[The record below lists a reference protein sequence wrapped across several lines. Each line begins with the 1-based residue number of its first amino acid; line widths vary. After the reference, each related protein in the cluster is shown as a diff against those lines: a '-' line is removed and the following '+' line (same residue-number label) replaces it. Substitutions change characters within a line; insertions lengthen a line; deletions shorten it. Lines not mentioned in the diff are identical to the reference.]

1 MNTQDTPVHLR
12 LWHRDFWCLSMANM
26 LISMVVYGQVFMV
39 QSVARNA
46 HIHQDIVAESWGA
59 YGLGL
64 FALGVFVSYLVQR
77 YRRRRVCLVAM
88 VGVAAAIGGTSF
100 VSSVPVEMRVLLLL
114 GARLAVGMLFGLAQ
128 MVLSSTLVIDISES
142 YQRTEANYVVA
153 WFGRLAIALGP
164 FAAIMIHRFYGG
176 EVLTWTMVALGV
188 LAVVLV
194 HAVNFPFRMPSD
206 NIKLFSLD
214 RFLLLKSWMLFV
226 NLFLVSVAVGIVV
239 ALRWDD
245 AFFFAAM
252 MVGFLLAIMAEKIVF
267 ANAELMSEAVAG
279 LLLLGFAILMLWS
292 GQDTSGI
299 TSAICVGLGAGLL
312 GSRFLLFFI
321 KLRDHCQRG
330 TSQSSCFLSWESG
343 MALGLAVGVGGCCND
358 VAATCHGADGRPA
371 VLMVAMAFVIV
382 ALAMYVGFTH
392 KWYMK
397 HKNR

>member
-12 LWHRDFWCLSMANM
+12 LWNRDFWCLSMANM
-26 LISMVVYGQVFMV
+26 LISMVVYGQIFMV
-39 QSVARNA
+39 QTIAESA
-46 HIHQDIVAESWGA
+46 HIHQDIVVKSWGA

-64 FALGVFVSYLVQR
+64 FVLGVFVSYLVQR
-77 YRRRRVCLVAM
+77 YKRRRVCLVAM
-88 VGVAAAIGGTSF
+88 TGMAAAIGGTAF
-100 VSSVPVEMRVLLLL
+100 VTSVPMEMRELLFL
-114 GARLAVGMLFGLAQ
+114 GARFAVGMLFGLAQ

-153 WFGRLAIALGP
+153 WFGRLAMALGP
-164 FAAIMIHRFYGG
+164 FATIMIHKFFGS
-176 EVLTWTMVALGV
+176 EVLIWTLVALGI
-188 LAVVLV
+188 LAVFLV

-226 NLFLVSVAVGIVV
+226 NLFLVSVAVGIVL
-239 ALRWDD
+239 ALHWND
-245 AFFFAAM
+245 AFFFAAI
-252 MVGFLLAIMAEKIVF
+252 MVGFLLAILAEKIVF
-267 ANAELMSEAVAG
+267 ANAELMSEAIAG

-292 GQDTSGI
+292 GQDISGI

-343 MALGLAVGVGGCCND
+343 MALGLFIGVGGCSN
-358 VAATCHGADGRPA
+358 AASSCHGGDHRQG
-371 VLMVAMAFVIV
+371 VLLIALAFVIV

>member
-26 LISMVVYGQVFMV
+26 LISMVAYGQIFMV
-39 QSVARNA
+39 QSIAGSA
-46 HIHQDIVAESWGA
+46 HVHQDIVVKSWGA

-64 FALGVFVSYLVQR
+64 FLLGVFVSYLVQR
-77 YRRRRVCLVAM
+77 YRRRRVCLIAM
-88 VGVAAAIGGTSF
+88 VGVAAAIGGTAF
-100 VSSVPVEMRVLLLL
+100 VTSVPMEMRAWLLL
-114 GARLAVGMLFGLAQ
+114 GSRLAVGMLFGLAQ

-153 WFGRLAIALGP
+153 WFGRLAMALGP
-164 FAAIMIHRFYGG
+164 FAAIMIYKFFGIQ
-176 EVLTWTMVALGV
+176 VLIWTMVALGM

-239 ALRWDD
+239 ALNWDD

-252 MVGFLLAIMAEKIVF
+252 MVGFLLAILAEKIVF
-267 ANAELMSEAVAG
+267 ANAELMSEAVSG
-279 LLLLGFAILMLWS
+279 LLLLGFAILMLWT
-292 GQDTSGI
+292 GQDISGI
-299 TSAICVGLGAGLL
+299 TSAFCVGLGSGLL

-343 MALGLAVGVGGCCND
+343 MALGLAIGVGGCCND
-358 VAATCHGADGRPA
+358 AVASCHGADNRPA
-371 VLMVAMAFVIV
+371 VLLVALAFVIV

>member
-26 LISMVVYGQVFMV
+26 LISMVVYGQIFMV
-39 QSVARNA
+39 QTIAESA
-46 HIHQDIVAESWGA
+46 HIHQDIVVKSWGA

-64 FALGVFVSYLVQR
+64 FVLGVFVSYLVQR
-77 YRRRRVCLVAM
+77 YKRRRVCLVAM
-88 VGVAAAIGGTSF
+88 IGVAAAIGGTSF
-100 VSSVPVEMRVLLLL
+100 VTSVPMEMRELLFL
-114 GARLAVGMLFGLAQ
+114 GARFAVGMLFGLAQ

-153 WFGRLAIALGP
+153 WFGRLAMALGP
-164 FAAIMIHRFYGG
+164 FAAIMIHKFFGS
-176 EVLTWTMVALGV
+176 EVLTWTMVALSV

-226 NLFLVSVAVGIVV
+226 NLFLVSVAVGIVL
-239 ALRWDD
+239 ALHWND
-245 AFFFAAM
+245 AFFFAAI
-252 MVGFLLAIMAEKIVF
+252 MVGFLLAIWAEKIVF
-267 ANAELMSEAVAG
+267 ANAELMSEAIAG

-292 GQDTSGI
+292 GQDISGI

-343 MALGLAVGVGGCCND
+343 MALGLFIGVGGCCN
-358 VAATCHGADGRPA
+358 AASSCHGGDHRHG
-371 VLMVAMAFVIV
+371 VLLIALAFVIV

>member
-12 LWHRDFWCLSMANM
+12 LWNRDFWCLSMANM
-26 LISMVVYGQVFMV
+26 LISMVVYGQIFMV
-39 QSVARNA
+39 QTIAESA
-46 HIHQDIVAESWGA
+46 HIHQDIVVKSWGA

-64 FALGVFVSYLVQR
+64 FVLGVFVSYLVQR
-77 YRRRRVCLVAM
+77 YKRRRVCLVAM
-88 VGVAAAIGGTSF
+88 IGVAAAIGGTAF
-100 VSSVPVEMRVLLLL
+100 VTSVPMEMRELLFL
-114 GARLAVGMLFGLAQ
+114 GARFAVGMLFGLAQ

-153 WFGRLAIALGP
+153 WFGRLAMALGP
-164 FAAIMIHRFYGG
+164 FATIMIHRFYGS
-176 EVLTWTMVALGV
+176 EVLTWTMVALSV

-226 NLFLVSVAVGIVV
+226 NLFLVSVAVGIVL
-239 ALRWDD
+239 ALHWND
-245 AFFFAAM
+245 AFFFAAI
-252 MVGFLLAIMAEKIVF
+252 MVGFLLAILAEKIVF
-267 ANAELMSEAVAG
+267 ANAELMSEAIAG

-292 GQDTSGI
+292 GQDISGI

-343 MALGLAVGVGGCCND
+343 MALGLLQCSFVVSRWRPSPRCLAHCLGICNCCLSN
-358 VAATCHGADGRPA
+358 VCRLYAQVVYET
-371 VLMVAMAFVIV
+371 
-382 ALAMYVGFTH
+382 
-392 KWYMK
+392 
-397 HKNR
+397 

>member
-26 LISMVVYGQVFMV
+26 LISMVVYGQIFMV
-39 QSVARNA
+39 QTIAESA
-46 HIHQDIVAESWGA
+46 HIHQDIVVKSWGA

-64 FALGVFVSYLVQR
+64 FVLGVFVSYLVQR
-77 YRRRRVCLVAM
+77 YRRRRVCLIAM
-88 VGVAAAIGGTSF
+88 TGMAAAIGGTAF
-100 VSSVPVEMRVLLLL
+100 VTSVPMEMRELLFL
-114 GARLAVGMLFGLAQ
+114 GARFAVGMLFGLAQ

-153 WFGRLAIALGP
+153 WFGRLAMALGP
-164 FAAIMIHRFYGG
+164 FATIMIHRFYGS
-176 EVLTWTMVALGV
+176 EVLTWTMVALSV

-226 NLFLVSVAVGIVV
+226 NLFLVSVAVGIVL
-239 ALRWDD
+239 ALHWND
-245 AFFFAAM
+245 AFFFAAI
-252 MVGFLLAIMAEKIVF
+252 MVGFLLAIWAEKIVF
-267 ANAELMSEAVAG
+267 ANAELMSEAIAG

-292 GQDTSGI
+292 GQDISGI

-343 MALGLAVGVGGCCND
+343 MALGLFIGVGSCCN
-358 VAATCHGADGRPA
+358 AASSCHGGDHRHG
-371 VLMVAMAFVIV
+371 VLLIALAFVIV